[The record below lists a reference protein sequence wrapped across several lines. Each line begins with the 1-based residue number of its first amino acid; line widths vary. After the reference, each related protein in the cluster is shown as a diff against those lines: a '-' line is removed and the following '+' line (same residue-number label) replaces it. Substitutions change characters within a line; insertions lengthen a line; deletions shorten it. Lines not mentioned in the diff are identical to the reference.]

1 MKTKEL
7 NRIKVNVNGLEMEV
21 FSNLTILQALI
32 QEDIYIP
39 HLCYD
44 MRLDRSNGNCGLCVV
59 ELGEGSDKRDVKAC
73 QTPIKEG
80 MVICTNSPRLSITGK
95 FGWNR
100 YCRIIMRIVWL
111 PV

>member
-44 MRLDRSNGNCGLCVV
+44 MRLIGLTATAGYVW
-59 ELGEGSDKRDVKAC
+59 
-73 QTPIKEG
+73 
-80 MVICTNSPRLSITGK
+80 
-95 FGWNR
+95 WN
-100 YCRIIMRIVWL
+100 
-111 PV
+111 